1 VSDEEEDYNPGDNSD
16 DDWYEVP
23 KKQPKRSGYPHVDDK
38 YRPESTGT
46 APASTPK
53 PKPTPRPTPR
63 APRPN
68 DAGGL
73 HTPPLS
79 GTSTNGQWQFLE
91 RSAEFF
97 PPEKVKLHMTKASK
111 AKGRVRM
118 ITLLLDKYPHPSAN
132 PPLTHDEFKFFQE
145 LVPDEGKLEK
155 ARRRLL
161 NVSLSQ
167 RGTQVHTDHQ
177 QVYHPDKNLAA
188 SPHRRAVCDELSKMI
203 SNWLEKVKAVDAK
216 Q

>member
-1 VSDEEEDYNPGDNSD
+1 
-16 DDWYEVP
+16 
-23 KKQPKRSGYPHVDDK
+23 
-38 YRPESTGT
+38 
-46 APASTPK
+46 
-53 PKPTPRPTPR
+53 
-63 APRPN
+63 
-68 DAGGL
+68 
-73 HTPPLS
+73 
-79 GTSTNGQWQFLE
+79 
-91 RSAEFF
+91 
-97 PPEKVKLHMTKASK
+97 MTKASK

-118 ITLLLDKYPHPSAN
+118 ITLLLDKYPHPSSN

-145 LVPDEGKLEK
+145 LVPDEGKLKK

-177 QVYHPDKNLAA
+177 QVYHPDRNFAA

-203 SNWLEKVKAVDAK
+203 SNWLKKEKAVDAK